1 MDRKIE
7 FTHRKSASCNT
18 SLFDS
23 LAPQESFT
31 EITTWANGEG
41 YDINIDDRR
50 FSLSYGELDAI
61 NYLVKSLEVYEINK
75 K

>member
-7 FTHRKSASCNT
+7 FIHRKSASCST
-18 SLFDS
+18 SLFDC
-23 LAPQESFT
+23 LAPKESFT
-31 EITTWANGEG
+31 EVTTWANGEG

-50 FSLSYGELDAI
+50 FSLSYGELDVI

-75 K
+75 E